1 MPLRNPRINQRLVN
15 FLAPKLRHENGFTI
29 PIFFQEFLIIQ
40 LFRLPAGF
48 IPSNRRQFNATKQT
62 ILKRVLRKY
71 LYDAGCSSHYQ
82 MHTWWDNFHP
92 LHRHHFLE
100 AIYNRGCFK
109 PWTYRILYNTS
120 IHGFSNAIFHN
131 LCDKQG
137 PTMTIMKLNGNI
149 VVAFVEKSWDTQDVH
164 KLGYQEDK
172 SSKMFH
178 LTSAG
183 EIVPLRCCGFY
194 NSRSYGPFFKFL
206 SVNLDNRE
214 AASSFPINN
223 RQITGG
229 YTYYSIVT
237 VDSVVV
243 LKQIVN
249 IEGFPKTLLMQ
260 IARAA
265 APYLSI
271 VSKWWKNYFI
281 SAFSNYTNKSLAIFY
296 LAIATL
302 GQNFWYINIL

>member
-1 MPLRNPRINQRLVN
+1 MLFYINFLRISADKMPLLKPRVNKLLVR
-15 FLAPKLRHENGFTI
+15 FLAGKLRHENDFTI
-29 PIFFQEFLIIQ
+29 PIFFQVFFIIR
-40 LFRLPAGF
+40 LFRFPAGF
-48 IPSNRRQFNATKQT
+48 IPSNRRQYKSAKQT

-82 MHTWWDNFHP
+82 MHTWWDNSHP

-100 AIYNRGCFK
+100 AIYNHGWFK

-120 IHGFSNAIFHN
+120 IHGFSNATFHN

-137 PTMTIMKLNGNI
+137 PTMTIMNLNGNI
-149 VVAFVEKSWDTQDVH
+149 VVAFVEKSWNTQDVL

-183 EIVPLRCCGFY
+183 EIVTLRCCGFY
-194 NSRSYGPFFKFL
+194 NNHRSGPDFKFL
-206 SVNLDNRE
+206 CVNLDNRE
-214 AASSFPINN
+214 AASSFPTNN
-223 RQITGG
+223 RQITG
-229 YTYYSIVT
+229 YPNYSFVT

-243 LKQIVN
+243 LKRSIYF
-249 IEGFPKTLLMQ
+249 ESFPKTLLMQ
-260 IARAA
+260 IASAS

-271 VSKWWKNYFI
+271 V
-281 SAFSNYTNKSLAIFY
+281 
-296 LAIATL
+296 
-302 GQNFWYINIL
+302 GE

>member
-1 MPLRNPRINQRLVN
+1 MPLLKPRINQLLVG
-15 FLAPKLRHENGFTI
+15 FLAGKFRRENGFRV
-29 PIFFQEFLIIQ
+29 PIFFQVFLIIRF
-40 LFRLPAGF
+40 FRFPAGF
-48 IPSNRRQFNATKQT
+48 IPSNRKQYKSAKQT

-71 LYDAGCSSHYQ
+71 LYDAGCSGHYQ
-82 MHTWWDNFHP
+82 MHTWWDNSHP

-100 AIYNRGCFK
+100 AIYNHGWFK

-120 IHGFSNAIFHN
+120 IHGFSNATFHN
-131 LCDKQG
+131 LCDDQG
-137 PTMTIMKLNGNI
+137 PTLTIMNLNGNI
-149 VVAFVEKSWDTQDVH
+149 VVAFVEKSWDTQDVY

-260 IARAA
+260 IARAS
-265 APYLSI
+265 APYLSM
-271 VSKWWKNYFI
+271 KNLFYKCI
-281 SAFSNYTNKSLAIFY
+281 SQLH
-296 LAIATL
+296 
-302 GQNFWYINIL
+302 

>member
-1 MPLRNPRINQRLVN
+1 MQFFMQFLRCGSADTMPRMNLRLIR
-15 FLAPKLRHENGFTI
+15 FLAPKLRNELGVRV
-29 PIFFQEFLIIQ
+29 PIFFHVFLIIR
-40 LFRLPAGF
+40 LFAF
-48 IPSNRRQFNATKQT
+48 IPTEFRISTRRHYKSGKIK
-62 ILKRVLRKY
+62 ILKRVLRHH
-71 LYDAGCSSHYQ
+71 LYDAACIGHYQ
-82 MHTWWDNFHP
+82 MHKWWDNSHP

-100 AIYNRGCFK
+100 AVMIHRCFK
-109 PWTYRILYNTS
+109 PWAFNMLYSTT
-120 IHGFSNAIFHN
+120 IHGFSNATFHN

-149 VVAFVEKSWDTQDVH
+149 VVAFVEKSWDTQDVY

-194 NSRSYGPFFKFL
+194 NSSSYGPFFKFL

-223 RQITGG
+223 RYITGHPN
-229 YTYYSIVT
+229 YSFATI
-237 VDSVVV
+237 DSVVV

-249 IEGFPKTLLMQ
+249 IRSYPQTLLIQ
-260 IARAA
+260 IASAA
-265 APYLSI
+265 APYLSMKNLFYKCI
-271 VSKWWKNYFI
+271 SK
-281 SAFSNYTNKSLAIFY
+281 LH
-296 LAIATL
+296 
-302 GQNFWYINIL
+302 